1 MVTDESLKEGEVVDF
16 VKILLFLGRNNT
28 LLILVSDQRFIINL
42 ITLFYN
48 LVVVFYYDFANSV
61 VGELVHQE
69 IQDGESWSDS
79 GVISSL
85 LHLGPGDDDSHI
97 QPG

>member
-1 MVTDESLKEGEVVDF
+1 M
-16 VKILLFLGRNNT
+16 
-28 LLILVSDQRFIINL
+28 INP
-42 ITLFYN
+42 IA
-48 LVVVFYYDFANSV
+48 VFYDLVIVLYYGIECYIPCAGTYAELNDYSICYMYVHGFAESV

-79 GVISSL
+79 GAVSSL
-85 LHLGPGDDDSHI
+85 LYLGPGDDDSHI